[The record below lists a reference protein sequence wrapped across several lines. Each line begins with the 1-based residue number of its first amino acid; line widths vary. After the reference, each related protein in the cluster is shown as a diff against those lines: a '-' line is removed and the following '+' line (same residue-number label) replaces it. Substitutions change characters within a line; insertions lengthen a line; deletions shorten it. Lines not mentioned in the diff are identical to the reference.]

1 MKKNSIYIYF
11 LSHFLFLGGG
21 FAKICSLSNK
31 DTVLSFIL
39 GTLLGIILV
48 YIISKLSSSKKDSF
62 FFKIIY
68 FIYIL
73 FNIFIIL
80 VILSNFLS
88 SYFLLYTPSIIS
100 CMPFIILASHLASK
114 KIKGIYN
121 VAFVLFYFSLF
132 IITIKTLL
140 LTNEFNYNNV
150 LPILSVST
158 SKVIKSSFLYAFIS
172 CSPLLIFI
180 NDSMDFKSNLKYY
193 LLASLTNI
201 IVALTITFIL
211 GEMVNV
217 YSYPEYTILRR
228 IRFFNFIENIENFIC
243 INWFFDLFI
252 SLSIFI
258 LKLKNTLNVKH
269 NIIPFLIS
277 FSILYIV
284 YTFFSNNFYNT
295 IILYNIF
302 PYICGG
308 FIGIFIIFYSIK
320 FLNFKLKR

>member
-1 MKKNSIYIYF
+1 MNMKKNSIFIYF

-21 FAKICSLSNK
+21 FAKICSLTNK
-31 DTVLSFIL
+31 DTCIAFLL
-39 GTLLGIILV
+39 GTLLGIIVL
-48 YIISKLSSSKKDSF
+48 YIICNLSSSKKDSPL
-62 FFKIIY
+62 FKIIY

-73 FNIFIIL
+73 FNILIL
-80 VILSNFLS
+80 LVVLSNFLS
-88 SYFLLYTPSIIS
+88 SYFLFYTPSIIS
-100 CMPFIILASHLASK
+100 CLPFIILASMLASK

-121 VAFVLFYFSLF
+121 VAFILLFFSLF

-140 LTNEFNYNNV
+140 LTNEFDYSNV
-150 LPILSVST
+150 LPYFSVST
-158 SKVIKSSFLYAFIS
+158 SKIFKASILYAFIS

-180 NDSMDFKSNLKYY
+180 NEDMDFKYSLKYY
-193 LLASLTNI
+193 LLASFTNI

-252 SLSIFI
+252 SLSVFI
-258 LKLKNTLNVKH
+258 SKLKDTLNIKG

-295 IILYNIF
+295 ITLYNIF
-302 PYICGG
+302 PYICGA
-308 FIGIFIIFYSIK
+308 FIGVFVIFYSIK
-320 FLNFKLKR
+320 FIRQKN